1 MKEVLILL
9 NNKLGINDARE
20 LAPEEEHLTKKRIR
34 YIGEKEVDLIT
45 NPANMNGI
53 ASLMNQNF

>member
-1 MKEVLILL
+1 ML
-9 NNKLGINDARE
+9 NNKLGISDARE
-20 LAPEEEHLTKKRIR
+20 LAEEEHLTKKRIT
-34 YIGEKEVDLIT
+34 YIGEREVDFIT